1 MHGAVVRQL
10 LQAGIH
16 VFVDKPLSEDL
27 VKRITSIGGSKNL
40 RLMVGFNRRFAP
52 YTEVLKIFLK
62 TKTIKKNRIN
72 TTRETSFMMYDLFYM
87 SLIPQ
92 FI

>member
-1 MHGAVVRQL
+1 
-10 LQAGIH
+10 
-16 VFVDKPLSEDL
+16 
-27 VKRITSIGGSKNL
+27 
-40 RLMVGFNRRFAP
+40 MVGFNRRFAP
-52 YTEVLKIFLK
+52 YTEVLKNIPEKQTIF
-62 TKTIKKNRIN
+62 IKNRIN